1 MRYYLGFGR
10 KQRERPFHPAV
21 DYAARSTDTL
31 TTLNTRSRTI
41 VLELWDNAEYDGDT
55 ISILVN
61 NTPVVTDLEL
71 TRRHQ
76 RVTVELYTGLNDVL
90 IVANNE
96 GRVPPNTAL
105 CRVHR
110 VKGKPLLSVHT
121 SARTNQLVQV
131 RVDE

>member
-1 MRYYLGFGR
+1 M
-10 KQRERPFHPAV
+10 

-31 TTLNTRSRTI
+31 TTLHTRSRTI
-41 VLELWDNAEYDGDT
+41 VLKLWDNAEYDGDT
-55 ISILVN
+55 ISILAN
-61 NTPVVTDLEL
+61 NTPVVTDFEL

-76 RVTVELYTGLNDVL
+76 RVAVELYPGLNDVL

-110 VKGKPLLSVHT
+110 GQGKPLLSVHT
-121 SARTNQLVQV
+121 SARSNQLVQV
-131 RVDE
+131 MCDP